1 MIVDNV
7 VCHYRTHIM
16 TMIMIMIIIIII
28 IEQETT
34 GSIVYLGSGTER
46 KPMIKPL
53 GQRVLAN

>member
-28 IEQETT
+28 IGQEATKLHQP
-34 GSIVYLGSGTER
+34 SLVVHSPVSRL
-46 KPMIKPL
+46 
-53 GQRVLAN
+53 

>member
-28 IEQETT
+28 IEQEATKLHQP
-34 GSIVYLGSGTER
+34 SLVVHSPVSRL
-46 KPMIKPL
+46 
-53 GQRVLAN
+53 

>member
-28 IEQETT
+28 IIEQEATKLHQP
-34 GSIVYLGSGTER
+34 SLVVHSPVSRL
-46 KPMIKPL
+46 
-53 GQRVLAN
+53 

>member
-28 IEQETT
+28 IEQEATKLHQP
-34 GSIVYLGSGTER
+34 SLVVHSHVSRL
-46 KPMIKPL
+46 
-53 GQRVLAN
+53 